1 MHPRLPPFRSSLL
14 RMHRA
19 LLLVEEQLYA
29 IDETPILTTFEK
41 MVLLLEDRRFFEHS
55 GYDWKAIVREVL
67 KALAG
72 RRFGGASTIDMQL
85 FRTASDRY
93 ERTLRRKLRE
103 IVGVIALQRRFTKIQ
118 ILRTYL
124 TIAYFGTGLKGA
136 VQAAATLYPDE
147 FDDLDVLEDLKRLDV
162 NRAARL
168 ATLLVYPKPRVP
180 HTDWLA
186 KITRRADYALALY
199 AGRDQQLEKIQRR

>member
-19 LLLVEEQLYA
+19 LLLVDEQLYA
-29 IDETPILTTFEK
+29 IDDTPILTTFEK

-55 GYDWKAIVREVL
+55 GYDFRALLREVL
-67 KALAG
+67 KALGG

-124 TIAYFGTGLKGA
+124 TIAYFGTGLTGA
-136 VQAAATLYPDE
+136 IRAAAALYPNE
-147 FDDLDVLEDLKRLDV
+147 FDDLDLLEDLNRLDV
-162 NRAARL
+162 KQAARL

-180 HTDWLA
+180 NADWLA
-186 KITRRADYALALY
+186 KVARRADYALALY
-199 AGRDQQLEKIQRR
+199 ARRNQQFDKIQRR